1 MRSFLRLNKN
11 RIITSGVMVF
21 LFGEMNNLLLTLVFF
36 IVTEF
41 FTKLLYEAMNHNVS
55 LKLLNSMI
63 SNKIFILLLV
73 AIAHTLDYNV
83 LFLDNT
89 LKNAIIFF
97 YLSNEGISILQN
109 ISFSGVAMPDKIK
122 KILISLK
129 EKDDEEK

>member
-55 LKLLNSMI
+55 LKRLNSMI

-109 ISFSGVAMPDKIK
+109 ISFSGVVMPDKIK